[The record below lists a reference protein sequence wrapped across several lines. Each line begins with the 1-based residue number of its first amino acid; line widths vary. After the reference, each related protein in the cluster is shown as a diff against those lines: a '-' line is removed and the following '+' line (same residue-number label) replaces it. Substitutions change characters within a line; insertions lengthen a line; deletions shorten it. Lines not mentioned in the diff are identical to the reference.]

1 MKKKLTTLFISLV
14 ILITLL
20 LINIVYWGTNSNYY
34 SKIHRDLAI
43 DSKVITTQ
51 DQLDYINKEFT
62 DYLKFRR
69 DNLYINIELK
79 DEVVTVFNEKEIS
92 HMKDVKDL
100 FAISYGLII
109 AGFIVLVITIYY
121 NIKKNRYDFIY
132 KTVKTSLFITTL
144 IVISFAIIF
153 TTSFDT
159 FWHYFHKVFFTND
172 LYLLNPKTDFLIQI
186 MPLDFFIKIS
196 IRILSSFY
204 IMHVLLL
211 ILSKLGAVLHVKNRS

>member
-1 MKKKLTTLFISLV
+1 MKKKLTTLYISLV
-14 ILITLL
+14 ILVTLL

-43 DSKVITTQ
+43 DSKVVTTQ
-51 DQLDYINKEFT
+51 DQLDYINQEFT
-62 DYLKFRR
+62 NYLKFRR

-92 HMKDVKDL
+92 HMRDVKDL

-109 AGFIVLVITIYY
+109 AGLIVLIITIYY
-121 NIKKNRYDFIY
+121 NTKKSRFDFIY
-132 KTVKTSLFITTL
+132 KIVKTSLFTTTL
-144 IVISFAIIF
+144 IAIAFAIIF

-204 IMHVLLL
+204 IIHVLLL
-211 ILSKLGAVLHVKNRS
+211 ILSKLGVVYSAKNRS